1 MTTAWHADREL
12 LQRYVRDELDDPE
25 AFSVEAHVLACDEC
39 RRALA
44 PEVATDRL
52 EAIWNDTVDVLDRP
66 RPRPLERLLVRM
78 RVTPSTAR
86 LLAAT
91 PSLQVSWLAAVA
103 VAVGFGALASHGSE
117 HGLAVFLVMAPLVPV
132 VGVAAAYGPGVDPA
146 HELTVAAPMSGF
158 RMLLLRSLAVLA
170 ASLGIT
176 AVASLGLA
184 ALDWTAAAWVLPAL
198 ALTSATLA
206 LSIVMAPERAATCIT
221 IAWLVAVL
229 LGWSATGD
237 DLGTFRAAGQVTCAA
252 IAVAT
257 GVFLAHRHELFEIRS
272 QQ

>member
-12 LQRYVRDELDDPE
+12 LQRYVRGEIDEPQ
-25 AFSVEAHVLACDEC
+25 AFSIEAHVLACDEC

-52 EAIWNDTVDVLDRP
+52 EAIWDDTIDVLDRP
-66 RPRPLERLLVRM
+66 RRRPLERLLVRL
-78 RVTPSTAR
+78 RVPPSTAR

-91 PSLQVSWLAAVA
+91 PSLQVSWLVAVA
-103 VAVGFGALASHGSE
+103 VAVGFGAVASHGSE
-117 HGLAVFLVMAPLVPV
+117 HGVATFLVMAPLVPV

-170 ASLGIT
+170 ASVGIT
-176 AVASLGLA
+176 AAASLGLA

-198 ALTSATLA
+198 ALTGATLA
-206 LSIVMAPERAATCIT
+206 LSLVMSPERAAMCIT
-221 IAWLVAVL
+221 TAWLVAVL

-237 DLGTFRAAGQVTCAA
+237 DLGAFRAVGQLTCAG

-257 GVFLAHRHELFEIRS
+257 AAVLAHRHELFEIRS